1 MKRNIV
7 LILCCIFLSLIGI
20 KNIQADVNYD
30 VKNYTVNVDVQKNGS
45 LIIKRHIRYDF
56 PDEAHG
62 VYYRQNLESNQQIS
76 QTQVWINGQEAQQ
89 NGNAG
94 NNTYKL
100 TRDDKGYLFKVYHN
114 ADNQEVN
121 FTYQYVLNNAV
132 INWKDTAELNFK
144 VIGDGWETELNNI
157 KVTIKLPGQ
166 DVSDLQAWSHGPL
179 TGTTK
184 VDKKSGQ
191 VTLSLAEL
199 PAKNFVESH
208 ILFPVAL
215 TPENTNVRNEKHKAE
230 VQKQEKQLALEANRK
245 RKVQERKDRLWAGAM
260 FVVIC
265 VGSFGSILY
274 NLMPLKEKTYRPL
287 SVKNAPHVFEL
298 PNYEA
303 AVAQSLFRDTDP
315 DNKELSAY
323 LLELSVKRVIKIEPI
338 PNKKK
343 DYLLTL
349 LDETALSNNEILE
362 LLFNKIGDTK
372 QVSMKQIKKYGKKKH
387 EHMNV
392 VNAYKAWQKSVRD
405 EANKLGWVSDN
416 AKSAMIRRAIISGI
430 LLLILIVGLIITDNT
445 AALWVMGVSLV
456 LLVASIL
463 YFIMKGSIY
472 TKAGAAGMTELRGFY
487 RMMDDIGRFNLK
499 EVGDIV
505 LWEGLLPYAVALG
518 LSKKVSKALIDNFT
532 SEELQN
538 SNFIYYYPFIYHN
551 GIANF
556 SNDFNSSFTRG
567 MGNYSSPSGGSG
579 GFSGGS
585 SGGFGGGSGGG
596 AF

>member
-1 MKRNIV
+1 MKRNII

-30 VKNYTVNVDVQKNGS
+30 VKDYTVNVNVQKNGS

-62 VYYRQNLESNQQIS
+62 VYYRQNFESNQQIS

-89 NGNAG
+89 NDSAG

-100 TRDDKGYLFKVYHN
+100 TRDDKEYLFKVYHN
-114 ADNQEVN
+114 VDNQEVN

-166 DVSDLQAWSHGPL
+166 DISDLQAWSHGPL

-208 ILFPVAL
+208 ILFPVTL

-245 RKVQERKDRLWAGAM
+245 RKAQERKDRLWAGAM

-287 SVKNAPHVFEL
+287 SVKNTPHVFEL

-303 AVAQSLFRDTDP
+303 AVAQSLFKDTDP
-315 DNKELSAY
+315 DNKALSAY

-430 LLLILIVGLIITDNT
+430 LLLILIVGLIVIDNS

-567 MGNYSSPSGGSG
+567 MGNYSSPSGGYG

>member
-1 MKRNIV
+1 
-7 LILCCIFLSLIGI
+7 
-20 KNIQADVNYD
+20 
-30 VKNYTVNVDVQKNGS
+30 
-45 LIIKRHIRYDF
+45 
-56 PDEAHG
+56 
-62 VYYRQNLESNQQIS
+62 
-76 QTQVWINGQEAQQ
+76 
-89 NGNAG
+89 
-94 NNTYKL
+94 
-100 TRDDKGYLFKVYHN
+100 
-114 ADNQEVN
+114 
-121 FTYQYVLNNAV
+121 
-132 INWKDTAELNFK
+132 
-144 VIGDGWETELNNI
+144 
-157 KVTIKLPGQ
+157 
-166 DVSDLQAWSHGPL
+166 
-179 TGTTK
+179 
-184 VDKKSGQ
+184 
-191 VTLSLAEL
+191 
-199 PAKNFVESH
+199 
-208 ILFPVAL
+208 
-215 TPENTNVRNEKHKAE
+215 
-230 VQKQEKQLALEANRK
+230 
-245 RKVQERKDRLWAGAM
+245 
-260 FVVIC
+260 
-265 VGSFGSILY
+265 
-274 NLMPLKEKTYRPL
+274 MPLKEKTYRPL

-315 DNKELSAY
+315 DNKALSAY

-349 LDETALSNNEILE
+349 LDETALSNNEILK

-472 TKAGAAGMTELRGFY
+472 TKTGAAGMTELRGFY

-518 LSKKVSKALIDNFT
+518 LSKKYLKL
-532 SEELQN
+532 
-538 SNFIYYYPFIYHN
+538 
-551 GIANF
+551 
-556 SNDFNSSFTRG
+556 
-567 MGNYSSPSGGSG
+567 
-579 GFSGGS
+579 
-585 SGGFGGGSGGG
+585 
-596 AF
+596 